1 MSHIDSIDCSIIGD
15 NRQGLSI
22 AVIGFISLVSNCAVK
37 GMERVGEGVGVS
49 WGT

>member
-22 AVIGFISLVSNCAVK
+22 AVIGFISFVSNCAVR
-37 GMERVGEGVGVS
+37 GWMGEGVGVS
-49 WGT
+49 